1 MLSTFLQLTAASRLT
16 SLGSAGPRAP
26 AASWRSWCGRPA
38 RPAGADSGRPG
49 PGCSAPPRGPAGRTP
64 ACWSHG
70 GRQRVAGSTADKSP
84 RQRGSPR
91 PAWPPPPSPAPAGN
105 SSSSAAQPTVGS
117 VQSPRRAGSRGPL
130 PGAPPPAAPRGGPC
144 TPPRWR
150 GAQPRSS
157 APGSTVGRGRS
168 GSVGGGCVGAGT
180 IH

>member
-1 MLSTFLQLTAASRLT
+1 MSTFLQLTAASRLT

-105 SSSSAAQPTVGS
+105 SSRWRLVQTSVRPALHQLVKYSGLRTSGEPESASASAP
-117 VQSPRRAGSRGPL
+117 SR
-130 PGAPPPAAPRGGPC
+130 PPPTSGP
-144 TPPRWR
+144 T
-150 GAQPRSS
+150 
-157 APGSTVGRGRS
+157 RS
-168 GSVGGGCVGAGT
+168 GECSTAYSRVSAVT
-180 IH
+180 